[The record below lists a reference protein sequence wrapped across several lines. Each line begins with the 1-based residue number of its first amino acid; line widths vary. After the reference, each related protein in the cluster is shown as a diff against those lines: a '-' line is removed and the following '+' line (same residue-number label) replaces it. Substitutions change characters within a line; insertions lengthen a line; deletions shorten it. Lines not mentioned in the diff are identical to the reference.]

1 MEIKL
6 MSFDL
11 SEESLDSMLD
21 MLKRRSDSDGKILI
35 NCSRTYI
42 IGDGEIDIIKRL
54 AKDENLLDYLD
65 KMLGSESTII
75 VSPKTSL
82 MLGKLKK
89 DRERELI

>member
-1 MEIKL
+1 MNSE
-6 MSFDL
+6 L
-11 SEESLDSMLD
+11 SEASLDSMLD
-21 MLKRRSDSDGKILI
+21 MLKRRSDSDGKIRI

-42 IGDGEIDIIKRL
+42 IGDGDIEIIKRL

-75 VSPKTSL
+75 VSHETSL

-89 DRERELI
+89 DRGLI

>member
-1 MEIKL
+1 